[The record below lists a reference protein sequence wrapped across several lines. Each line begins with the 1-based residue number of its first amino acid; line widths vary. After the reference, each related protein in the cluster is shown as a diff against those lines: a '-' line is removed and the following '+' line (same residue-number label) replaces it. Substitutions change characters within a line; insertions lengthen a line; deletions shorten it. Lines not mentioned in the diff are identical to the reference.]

1 VKPEINSNPFAPLI
15 DAIVAGV
22 VDRLGSSS
30 GGPRLLN
37 VEGAAAYLSMTE
49 DALRHKVANRKIPAV
64 RADRHLRFDVRDLDA
79 WIEENKA
86 L

>member
-22 VDRLGSSS
+22 VAGSSS